1 MKFYNRE
8 YELARLKEI
17 ASLSVNS
24 AHLMVLTG
32 RRRVGKTELIRKF
45 AEQQEHVLYFFV
57 SKKKPLVLL
66 EEFRELLA
74 IRIPILQTVVF
85 NNFRD
90 FFTFLFMQ
98 MERHPFIIIFDEF
111 QNFIEVDSSVFST
124 MQDLWDRQ
132 KDAIK
137 GTIICVGSVQTLMQR
152 IFEGAK
158 EPLFGRVTA
167 RLYLKPLAANVIADL
182 LREQQVE
189 PAKQLLFYFTL
200 FGGIPKYYFL
210 LDRYKLY
217 GDNRTEI
224 IRKFFCEPDAL
235 LQQEGKELLIEEF
248 GKNYHLYFSVLQ
260 VISGGVTQMARIA
273 DCAGINVNS
282 ISKYLEELNSNYQ
295 IIERRVPVT
304 ETRNEQKIGRYYLK
318 DQLLRFWFRYI
329 FSYASMIAIGDEA
342 GLLAKIEGD
351 LQTFMG
357 WSFEELVRILLLER
371 NDATVI
377 PFRFSKIGGFW
388 NRSGDVEIDIVAL
401 EEETGNIL
409 IGECK
414 LNGNRFTSYEAR
426 RLKVKA
432 ESIAWRKG
440 CRKEHYALFCLE
452 DVSPLVAQS
461 LAEEGIFIY
470 KLGNLLRNNMLKVLV
485 LDREKS

>member
-17 ASLSVNS
+17 ATLSANS

-45 AEQQEHVLYFFV
+45 AEEQEHVLYFFV

-74 IRIPILQTVVF
+74 VRIPILKTVIF

-98 MERHPFIIIFDEF
+98 MEQQTLCIIFDEF
-111 QNFIEVDSSVFST
+111 QNFQQVDPSVFST
-124 MQDLWDRQ
+124 LQDIWDRR
-132 KDAIK
+132 KDVVK
-137 GTIICVGSVQTLMQR
+137 GTIICVGSVQTLMQE

-167 RLYLKPLAANVIADL
+167 RLYLKPLAANVIVDL
-182 LREQQVE
+182 LREQTVE
-189 PAKQLLFYFTL
+189 PAKQLLFYYTL

-210 LDRYKLY
+210 LDRYRLF
-217 GDNRTEI
+217 GNNRTEI
-224 IRKFFCEPDAL
+224 IRKFFCESDAL

-248 GKNYHLYFSVLQ
+248 GKNYHLYFSILQ
-260 VISGGVTQMARIA
+260 VIAGGVTQMARIA

-282 ISKYLEELNSNYQ
+282 ISKYLEELTSNYQ

-329 FSYASMIAIGDEA
+329 FSNQSMIAIGDEA
-342 GLLAKIEGD
+342 GLLTKIEGD
-351 LQTFMG
+351 LQTLMG
-357 WSFEELVRILLLER
+357 WSFEDLVRTLLLER
-371 NDATVI
+371 NDTTVI

-388 NRSGDVEIDIVAL
+388 NKSGDVEIDIVAL
-401 EEETGNIL
+401 DEENGNIL

-414 LNGNRFTSYEAR
+414 LNGNRFTSTEAK

-432 ESIAWRKG
+432 ESIAWRKKN
-440 CRKEHYALFCLE
+440 RKELYALFCLE
-452 DVSPLVAQS
+452 NVSASTARTLT
-461 LAEEGIFIY
+461 EEGVSVY
-470 KLGNLLRNNMLKVLV
+470 TLADLLRN
-485 LDREKS
+485 